1 MDSNYPL
8 YFILRLQDVF
18 KKKFNYNLID
28 ELSTKYQTSFTA
40 TLLKF
45 ISIGNH
51 PVMMVCTIDSKI
63 KWYKYSDD
71 FPFKYIKALP
81 GFKVPANTSVG
92 QYFYEN
98 GTKNENSEEIV
109 FAQDWFSVNF
119 KSDYG
124 RQFKEYC
131 IYSNANKFVMS
142 IIWEK

>member
-1 MDSNYPL
+1 
-8 YFILRLQDVF
+8 
-18 KKKFNYNLID
+18 
-28 ELSTKYQTSFTA
+28 
-40 TLLKF
+40 
-45 ISIGNH
+45 
-51 PVMMVCTIDSKI
+51 MMVCTIDSKI

-98 GTKNENSEEIV
+98 GTKNGNSEEIV